1 MNPRYKK
8 LIALAVMLPA
18 VTAYFFAA
26 AALGEKVPDIWALR
40 VIYFA
45 VAGVAWAV
53 PVTFLIRW
61 SNAEPSGAQT
71 RPSPINQ
78 DERTSGL

>member
-8 LIALAVMLPA
+8 LIALGVMLPG

-45 VAGVAWAV
+45 IAGVAWAA

-61 SNAEPSGAQT
+61 SNAEPAKSV
-71 RPSPINQ
+71 NQ